1 MLPLVSHASEK
12 TASAVFFY
20 NRSDAIGKH
29 GSGMFSAP
37 AFYNKGDDANDC
49 I

>member
-1 MLPLVSHASEK
+1 MLPLVSHASEE

-20 NRSDAIGKH
+20 NRSGAIGKH
-29 GSGMFSAP
+29 SGMFPAP
-37 AFYNKGDDANDC
+37 AFNDKGGDDANDC